1 MNLASSTPDPWQPG
15 GPWDAQAHVLRMLTD
30 GRHEI
35 GLAATHSQVYLPE
48 ASSTGRLGKQA
59 RALDDQ
65 IVEMQRTVAK
75 PEEYR
80 FVVKKLEL
88 ADRKEK

>member
-1 MNLASSTPDPWQPG
+1 VNIASTTPDPWQPG
-15 GPWDAQAHVLRMLTD
+15 GPWDAQANVLRMLTD

-48 ASSTGRLGKQA
+48 ASSIGRLGKQA
-59 RALDDQ
+59 RAFDDQ

-88 ADRKEK
+88 ADKKEK